1 LEHSSLFQA
10 ILAQQ
15 EAFVSIPLFVLE
27 KDAKMIEK
35 FLMLLPLLPSSS
47 QWILDKVS
55 TLLLINKT
63 KTTTMIGEKVQQE
76 KDGSGELMIKKEQD
90 KVAML
95 LSILLKSNIGI
106 ILLLTPRE
114 LITHIP
120 ILDHP
125 VIAFL
130 PSSTTSVSSL
140 LSDNMTIK
148 LIHLLFI
155 LLLDLEMAQILTRL
169 QNARYIH
176 QSHDYLFILPEG
188 KFYIL

>member
-1 LEHSSLFQA
+1 
-10 ILAQQ
+10 
-15 EAFVSIPLFVLE
+15 
-27 KDAKMIEK
+27 
-35 FLMLLPLLPSSS
+35 
-47 QWILDKVS
+47 
-55 TLLLINKT
+55 
-63 KTTTMIGEKVQQE
+63 MIGEKVQQE

-176 QSHDYLFILPEG
+176 QSHDYLFILSRRE
-188 KFYIL
+188 ILYTINKIIS